1 MVKKRKDG
9 SLCFCVDNRLLNS
22 VATTDA
28 YPMPRVDELI
38 DHLGNA
44 KFMTTLDLT
53 REYWQVP
60 MEEASRAF
68 TTPFELYQFQMMP
81 FGLGGASATFQWLM
95 DKVLCGLDEFSAA
108 YLDDIVISI
117 KPWKENLDRYCR
129 SWMKQDLQQNQESVN
144 LQQSSVAT

>member
-1 MVKKRKDG
+1 MGDARPIRLPYHLPHAQVQEELKEMETSAVIEPSNSQWAFPIVMVKKRKDG
-9 SLCFCVDNRLLNS
+9 SLRFCVDNHLLNS

-38 DHLGNA
+38 DRLGNA

-68 TTPFELYQFQMMP
+68 TTPFELYQF
-81 FGLGGASATFQWLM
+81 
-95 DKVLCGLDEFSAA
+95 
-108 YLDDIVISI
+108 
-117 KPWKENLDRYCR
+117 
-129 SWMKQDLQQNQESVN
+129 
-144 LQQSSVAT
+144 

>member
-9 SLCFCVDNRLLNS
+9 SLRFCVDNRLLNS

-28 YPMPRVDELI
+28 YSMPRMDELI
-38 DHLGNA
+38 DRLENS

-60 MEEASRAF
+60 MEEALRVF

-81 FGLGGASATFQWLM
+81 LGLSGVSATFQWLM

-108 YLDDIVISI
+108 YLDDIVISS
-117 KPWKENLDRYCR
+117 KPWKENLEVYSTIACTLT
-129 SWMKQDLQQNQESVN
+129 DLP
-144 LQQSSVAT
+144 

>member
-1 MVKKRKDG
+1 M
-9 SLCFCVDNRLLNS
+9 
-22 VATTDA
+22 
-28 YPMPRVDELI
+28 
-38 DHLGNA
+38 
-44 KFMTTLDLT
+44 
-53 REYWQVP
+53 P

-117 KPWKENLDRYCR
+117 KPCKENLDRYCR